1 VDPWKPATREHV
13 AQLLA
18 SQLQQLSSTQ
28 RARWGAMAVP
38 FRTVP
43 ISAEPGHFVHVVAE
57 IEGRV
62 IYFEDVEEG
71 WNVAPLTSRGEIES
85 RGFEQDDLLRLLS
98 RLFEGRGPDAKMPP
112 NKSLERTR
120 ER

>member
-1 VDPWKPATREHV
+1 MDSWKPATREYV

-18 SQLQQLSSTQ
+18 VQLQRLSPAQ
-28 RARWGAMAVP
+28 RDRWAALTVP
-38 FRTVP
+38 FRVVP
-43 ISAEPGHFVHVVAE
+43 ISGEPGHVIYVVAE

-71 WNVAPLTSRGEIES
+71 WNVAPLTARGEIAS
-85 RGFEQDDLLRLLS
+85 RGFEQDDLVRLLS
-98 RLFEGRGPDAKMPP
+98 RLFEGRSPDSKMPP

-120 ER
+120 DR

>member
-1 VDPWKPATREHV
+1 V

-18 SQLQQLSSTQ
+18 AQVQRLSPAQ
-28 RARWGAMAVP
+28 RDRWGAMKVPIRAVP
-38 FRTVP
+38 
-43 ISAEPGHFVHVVAE
+43 IGAEPGKAVHVVAE
-57 IEGRV
+57 VEGKV

-71 WNVAPLTSRGEIES
+71 WNVARLTSDGEIAS
-85 RGFEQDDLLRLLS
+85 RGFEQDDLVRLLS
-98 RLFEGRGPDAKMPP
+98 RLFEGRAPDSQMPP

>member
-1 VDPWKPATREHV
+1 VDPWKSAPREYV

-18 SQLQQLSSTQ
+18 SQIQRLSPAQ
-28 RARWGAMAVP
+28 RERWGAISVP
-38 FRTVP
+38 FRAVP
-43 ISAEPGHFVHVVAE
+43 ISAEPGHFVYVVAE

-71 WNVAPLTSRGEIES
+71 WNVAPLTSRGELES
-85 RGFEQDDLLRLLS
+85 RGFEQDDLLCLLS
-98 RLFEGRGPDAKMPP
+98 RLFEGRAPDAQMPP

-120 ER
+120 DG